1 MSLGAVGAAVLMLGM
16 QSGTEVPY
24 APMLAPEPGASVCPE
39 GICGVEALEGV
50 FEALAATEAE
60 ARDRPVHILQIGDSH
75 TAGDRITG
83 ALRARLQGRFGAGG
97 RGVLPPGVPYAGYGP
112 MQVEVTATDWPMRT
126 DILAAGRIP
135 MTVGFTG
142 SEADV
147 TDGAVLSLVLEP
159 SAVFDQVQICGEGWL
174 ADGELSLSGSTQ
186 TQTMR
191 FSGPEGDIWRQTCET
206 AVFDMPQARLDIRP
220 RGRLKLHDV
229 RLTRRA
235 AGVELSNLGVVGGT
249 MQDLALR
256 EGSLMRIEVE
266 AWKPDLIVV
275 AFGVNEGFAPA
286 LDPAEYEG
294 WMTGVLASLSL
305 AGADASILI
314 LGAPEGLKSE
324 EDGPCGGRVAPAS
337 LAVVR
342 DVQRRVA
349 AEAGVA
355 FWDWYGRM
363 GGDCSAE
370 RLATMPEPYMRPDR
384 VHFTSIGAE
393 WIGGVLSDDLM
404 GAYDRWKAAKGEAD

>member
-24 APMLAPEPGASVCPE
+24 APMPATAPGASVCPE

-50 FEALAATEAE
+50 FEALAATEAG

-83 ALRARLQGRFGAGG
+83 AVRARMQARFGAAG
-97 RGVLPPGVPYAGYGP
+97 RGVLPPGVPYAGYAP

-126 DILAAGRIP
+126 DVLSGGRLP
-135 MTVGFTG
+135 DGVGFTG
-142 SEADV
+142 GEADV
-147 TDGAVLSLVLEP
+147 ADGAVMTIAAEA
-159 SAVFDQVQICGEGWL
+159 SAAFDKVQICGEGWL
-174 ADGELSLSGSTQ
+174 QDAELSLTGSAGLR
-186 TQTMR
+186 TMQ
-191 FSGPEGDIWRQTCET
+191 FPGPRDEIWRPGCQT
-206 AVFDMPQARLDIRP
+206 AIFDTVQTRLEIRP
-220 RGRLKLHDV
+220 TGRVKLHDV
-229 RLTRRA
+229 RLTRQG

-249 MQDLALR
+249 VQDLVLR
-256 EGSLMRIEVE
+256 NGDWTRMELE
-266 AWKPDLIVV
+266 AWRPDLIII
-275 AFGVNEGFAPA
+275 AFGVNEGFAPNFDAADYEFWLRGA
-286 LDPAEYEG
+286 LAHLPSG
-294 WMTGVLASLSL
+294 LPVLV
-305 AGADASILI
+305 
-314 LGAPEGLKSE
+314 LGAPEGLKAE
-324 EDGPCGGRVAPAS
+324 TGGPCDGRSAPAS

-349 AEAGVA
+349 GEAGVA

-370 RLATMPEPYMRPDR
+370 RLATSPEPYMLPDR
-384 VHFTSIGAE
+384 VHFTSLGAE